1 MSPAARSVFAF
12 GVYLGAGG
20 IGLMF
25 LPHRL
30 CETFGLR
37 PPGETLWARVCG
49 ALLVDLAHY
58 CIRAARNEQI
68 RFIRWTVPPR
78 LLTLPILGVVVASGL
93 ENASIL
99 VFGVIDALA
108 ALWTL
113 FALPGN
119 CGLTSRLSGFE
130 RAKAECSQLDVEP
143 VEMPS
148 SQAAFS
154 RAQRQ

>member
-12 GVYLGAGG
+12 GVYLGVGG
-20 IGLMF
+20 IALMF

-30 CETFGLR
+30 CDTFGLR
-37 PPGETLWARVCG
+37 SPDDTLWVRVCG
-49 ALLVDLAHY
+49 VLLVDLAHY
-58 CIRAARNEQI
+58 CIRAARNEHI

-99 VFGVIDALA
+99 VFGVVDALA

-113 FALPGN
+113 FALPRRGAVN
-119 CGLTSRLSGFE
+119 VLTCPSSLRHARGRRCAGLTARKSSR
-130 RAKAECSQLDVEP
+130 RA
-143 VEMPS
+143 
-148 SQAAFS
+148 
-154 RAQRQ
+154 